1 MKKLILSMMALATIA
16 TANAE
21 ELNATVENNNKT
33 TVEVAA
39 PVETPAP
46 EVDTTEKNN
55 WGAKLKASPFGLGL
69 DLQTKYMWRGMEMM
83 TEEAAPVLF
92 PSFNYSYKGLF
103 LYTMG
108 GYAMN
113 GKYAEVDL
121 GASYTW
127 KGLTIGFND
136 YYYPTVDSNK
146 DEYFSGGK
154 HTGHWLEVFITYA
167 PEKIPV
173 FATLSNFFAG
183 ADKYVNDNGEV
194 KQAYSTYLEVGT
206 YYDFL
211 KGNRITATCGMAL
224 NKSCYNGYDKNFSIC
239 NVELKYTYNVK
250 FKSGWTLPLS
260 AAYIY
265 NPVYDKSYVNFTA
278 NLAF

>member
-1 MKKLILSMMALATIA
+1 MKKIFLVLTLFTIIV
-16 TANAE
+16 TSYGQETKSLE
-21 ELNATVENNNKT
+21 ESPK
-33 TVEVAA
+33 
-39 PVETPAP
+39 
-46 EVDTTEKNN
+46 KNS
-55 WGAKLKASPFGLGL
+55 WGAKLNESPFGLGL
-69 DLQTKYMWRGMEMM
+69 DIQTKYMWRGMEMM
-83 TEEAAPVLF
+83 TEDASPVLF

-103 LYTMG
+103 LYAMG
-108 GYAMN
+108 GYAIN

-146 DEYFSGGK
+146 DEYFGGGK
-154 HTGHWLEVFITYA
+154 HTGHWLEACITYA

-183 ADKYVNDNGEV
+183 ADKYMDDNNEE

-224 NKSCYNGYDKNFSIC
+224 NKSCYNGYDKNFSVC

>member
-1 MKKLILSMMALATIA
+1 MALLVML
-16 TANAE
+16 TASAEGLNVNTELSNEANVAE
-21 ELNATVENNNKT
+21 EVSTDSAER
-33 TVEVAA
+33 
-39 PVETPAP
+39 
-46 EVDTTEKNN
+46 NN

-69 DLQTKYMWRGMEMM
+69 DIQTKYMWRGMEMM
-83 TEEAAPVLF
+83 TEDAAPVLF

-103 LYTMG
+103 LYAMG

-121 GASYTW
+121 GVSYTW
-127 KGLTIGFND
+127 KGFTIGFND

-146 DEYFSGGK
+146 DEYFGGGK
-154 HTGHWLEVFITYA
+154 HTGHWLEACITYA

-173 FATLSNFFAG
+173 FATLSNFFYG
-183 ADKYVNDNGEV
+183 ADKYVKENNNEE
-194 KQAYSTYLEVGT
+194 KQAYSTYLELRT

-211 KGNRITATCGMAL
+211 KNNRITLTCGMAF
-224 NKSCYNGYDKNFSIC
+224 NKSCYNGYEHNFSVC
-239 NVELKYTYNVK
+239 NVEAKYTFNVE
-250 FKSGWTLPLS
+250 FKNGWTLPLS

-278 NLAF
+278 NIAF